1 MSELNCNKCLY
12 YELDGDELPC
22 RICTLEK
29 DFFRPDPKKVK
40 TAAQDTPAAEP
51 EDDNDDDT
59 SGAGGA
65 TAANLAED
73 AYEIPA
79 PFINTGVLHVHF
91 HFHTEGGACS
101 A

>member
-1 MSELNCNKCLY
+1 MTELNCNKCLY

-29 DFFRPDPKKVK
+29 DFFRPDPAKMKP
-40 TAAQDTPAAEP
+40 AAQDTPAPVP
-51 EDDNDDDT
+51 EDDRDDDD
-59 SGAGGA
+59 SGEGGA
-65 TAANLAED
+65 TAANLAEED
-73 AYEIPA
+73 REIPA
-79 PFINTGVLHVHF
+79 PFINTGGLHVHF

>member
-1 MSELNCNKCLY
+1 MHELNCDKCLF

-29 DFFRPDPKKVK
+29 DFFRPDPAKMKP
-40 TAAQDTPAAEP
+40 APQDTPAPEP

-59 SGAGGA
+59 SSEGGA
-65 TAANLAED
+65 SAED
-73 AYEIPA
+73 AYEISDL
-79 PFINTGVLHVHF
+79 FVNNGVLHVHF
-91 HFHTEGGACS
+91 HFHTEGGACF